1 MQKQER
7 LLIKQIGGGLAL
19 DENLPKYGILL
30 SKTYYEYALVQL
42 AMNLYILWEQLE
54 EQPQTDGFV
63 TEALKNV
70 RQWIKTCIL
79 DGSSERREEL
89 KRIHELREQ
98 ITARMQILTAY
109 TDGLQVYEY
118 ILNRLEFTY
127 EEETEDRE
135 TDLDAYA
142 QKIFRYLFQDDD
154 KMVINSKIQMVVSE
168 LPVRI
173 TKSRFFDIINESLKL
188 YTGSECSSVDDFA
201 ETIRACSGLFRPEG
215 FETVYPE
222 FFKTLTLYEGLDYQ
236 NLSKEQWKKYRTGL
250 LDTADKIDHIVSQL
264 LILAEVVN
272 HLYAAVSA
280 AVYVQI
286 DTKEAEIAC
295 RILEHTL
302 SAMDGHDPMKE
313 ETEDCLFALEGI
325 PEQLSEKKI
334 QTEGVLFDIWTQ
346 QQDLLKSLSLWEE
359 YSDLNRMSKLLCNS
373 TFVSLEA
380 EDLTPEIADSIY
392 INQVRDQLI
401 EEFTRSFAGQTK
413 QMNRARMAMVLG
425 IVPVFFN
432 SQEEISDY
440 LKYALENCKNQ
451 WEEKAVI
458 RILDEMMEG

>member
-30 SKTYYEYALVQL
+30 SKTYYEY
-42 AMNLYILWEQLE
+42 
-54 EQPQTDGFV
+54 GFV

-127 EEETEDRE
+127 EEETEDKE

-201 ETIRACSGLFRPEG
+201 ETIRAG
-215 FETVYPE
+215 
-222 FFKTLTLYEGLDYQ
+222 
-236 NLSKEQWKKYRTGL
+236 
-250 LDTADKIDHIVSQL
+250 
-264 LILAEVVN
+264 
-272 HLYAAVSA
+272 
-280 AVYVQI
+280 
-286 DTKEAEIAC
+286 
-295 RILEHTL
+295 RI
-302 SAMDGHDPMKE
+302 
-313 ETEDCLFALEGI
+313 
-325 PEQLSEKKI
+325 
-334 QTEGVLFDIWTQ
+334 
-346 QQDLLKSLSLWEE
+346 
-359 YSDLNRMSKLLCNS
+359 
-373 TFVSLEA
+373 
-380 EDLTPEIADSIY
+380 
-392 INQVRDQLI
+392 
-401 EEFTRSFAGQTK
+401 
-413 QMNRARMAMVLG
+413 
-425 IVPVFFN
+425 
-432 SQEEISDY
+432 
-440 LKYALENCKNQ
+440 
-451 WEEKAVI
+451 
-458 RILDEMMEG
+458 